1 MDLPEIVERMGSVP
15 GGWVLTARIFA
26 IIVIA
31 LVIDLAQRIVTKK
44 MSDRTRATRNP
55 WDDAL
60 FDAVRAPASALIWL
74 LGIGLAASLV
84 SRHSDAAIFDY
95 VEPTREI
102 GIIVILTWFL
112 LRLISYVEDN
122 FIRVRERERQEY
134 DQTAVDAIGKLAR
147 ASVVITATLV
157 LLQNL
162 GVSISGLLAFGGVG
176 GIAVGFAAKDMLA
189 NFFGGMT
196 VYLDKPFKVG
206 DWIRSSE
213 KEIEGTV
220 ERIGWR
226 STRIR
231 TFDQRPLY
239 VPNSVFTNIVVENPS
254 RMLAR
259 RIFETIGVRY
269 DDFDKLE
276 MIVADVRSMLEAHEG
291 IDQDRILMVNF
302 DAYADSSLDFF
313 VYAFTR
319 TRAWAQYHEVKQ
331 DVLFKIGQVILKHG
345 AEIAFPTRTL
355 HVSEGLALADKRA
368 RASQETTG
376 EGQGQ

>member
-1 MDLPEIVERMGSVP
+1 MDPTEIAERISSVP
-15 GGWVLTARIFA
+15 GGWGLTAKVFA
-26 IIVIA
+26 IVFIA
-31 LVIDLAQRIVTKK
+31 LVIDLVQRIVTKK

-60 FDAVRAPASALIWL
+60 FDAIRAPASALIWL
-74 LGIGLAASLV
+74 LGISLAASLV
-84 SRHSDAAIFDY
+84 SRHSDAVVFDY

-112 LRLISYVEDN
+112 LRLIGHVEEN
-122 FIRVRERERQEY
+122 FIRIRQRERQEF

-147 ASVVITATLV
+147 ASVVITAILV

-176 GIAVGFAAKDMLA
+176 GIAVGFAAKDILA

-206 DWIRSSE
+206 DWIRSPE

-239 VPNSVFTNIVVENPS
+239 VPNSIFTNIVVENPS

-276 MIVADVRSMLEAHEG
+276 AIVADVRSMLEAHED

-302 DAYADSSLDFF
+302 DAYADSSLNFF
-313 VYAFTR
+313 IYAFTR
-319 TRAWAQYHEVKQ
+319 TKVWAEYHEVKQ
-331 DVLFKIGQVILKHG
+331 DVLFKVGQVILKHG

-355 HVSEGLALADKRA
+355 HMPEGLTLADRHERDKQA
-368 RASQETTG
+368 PATSEEQA
-376 EGQGQ
+376 